1 VSKMKFVTVRD
12 LRLKAAQVWKQL
24 QKEKELVITSNGK
37 PIALLSGVNEDNL
50 ESSISALRRSRAVL
64 AVNSIQNQSVKKG
77 KDKISEREIDK
88 EIQAVRRR
96 QKK

>member
-1 VSKMKFVTVRD
+1 MKFVTVRD
-12 LRLKAAQVWKQL
+12 LRLRAAQIWKQL

-50 ESSISALRRSRAVL
+50 ETSISALRRSRAVL
-64 AVNSIQNQSVKKG
+64 AVNSIQNQSVRKG
-77 KDKISEREIDK
+77 KDKISEREIDE

>member
-1 VSKMKFVTVRD
+1 MKFVTVRD

>member
-1 VSKMKFVTVRD
+1 MKFVTVRD

-24 QKEKELVITSNGK
+24 QKEKKLVITSNGK

-77 KDKISEREIDK
+77 KDKISEREIDE